1 MSVNV
6 LMSGGPLNCKISSC
20 ENEYPYWSNVYSKDL
35 CINSFVSINVPS
47 KSNKIVS
54 MLIRYFSS
62 PSFFNSSPN
71 KCDTYRDDDRHHK
84 PNGKQRPDWNPE
96 RNENDCIFDN
106 RMACDKK
113 DKRQHHIFS
122 RYAVFFHRLD
132 HDASAKCKPDCK
144 SGHERERRI
153 LPHA

>member
-1 MSVNV
+1 
-6 LMSGGPLNCKISSC
+6 
-20 ENEYPYWSNVYSKDL
+20 
-35 CINSFVSINVPS
+35 
-47 KSNKIVS
+47 
-54 MLIRYFSS
+54 MLITYFSS

-122 RYAVFFHRLD
+122 HAMRLSKIRSEEHTSELQSRFD
-132 HDASAKCKPDCK
+132 IVCRPLLDK
-144 SGHERERRI
+144 
-153 LPHA
+153 